1 MPAAGSILAQSFA
14 KSGSVQA
21 RFVQARPIGTPPCG
35 IPAREA
41 HLAGEQCL
49 EGSSAWKE
57 AVPGRKQCSG
67 EGCAQ
72 EAAAP
77 ESRACASCP
86 DCRAARVCPDYLPS
100 SSLALRSAPAHSSNR
115 AAVNL
120 SVRKPVGFGASL
132 LPRPRELEFID
143 AQLLRQLLLLAKSVA
158 DRFGVSALQ
167 LHRSHSAA
175 VAADAVGGHRDPLSA
190 NLSPHRPHGGRAV
203 RLRRPSGRSSVSIK
217 KERYV
222 RTRGGPRLS
231 ASLSVGMAFS
241 PEASCPECFSPSVRR
256 PTPEGQDRSVRPPA
270 KGPPI
275 PACPRA
281 RDRPRK
287 CRSGEKR

>member
-1 MPAAGSILAQSFA
+1 MLAQSFA

-21 RFVQARPIGTPPCG
+21 CFVQARPIGTPPCG
-35 IPAREA
+35 MPAREA
-41 HLAGEQCL
+41 HLTGEQCL

-57 AVPGRKQCSG
+57 AVAGRELWLGGSCAR
-67 EGCAQ
+67 EGV
-72 EAAAP
+72 AP
-77 ESRACASCP
+77 EKQLRLRAVHVP
-86 DCRAARVCPDYLPS
+86 PARIAVPVWVSGLPS
-100 SSLALRSAPAHSSNR
+100 SPLALRSAPAHSSSR

-222 RTRGGPRLS
+222 RTRGGPRLP
-231 ASLSVGMAFS
+231 ASLSVGVAFS